1 MHLSARS
8 QDPLR
13 PPTTWKLLTE
23 RCKQDILS
31 KCCKSYHINNRG
43 CTHRTRYLFIS
54 PNFLQ
59 DHENT
64 SDVIIDSEERSKND
78 VEISK
83 WPLAAIRYSSDKVM
97 CTARICPSN
106 LTATCRSKVLDTR
119 APGAFVL
126 EHGPLKHAPHQFGGV
141 ALHKNENLLTRW
153 LCVTRLRVIAYS
165 DVRN

>member
-1 MHLSARS
+1 MQNNPCRCSCILIFNIPCKHKLYSLALKLELTLLVQTGQTVLPIPQLDFRHPHIPSHLSLA
-8 QDPLR
+8 R
-13 PPTTWKLLTE
+13 PPRASNASCPCISQLDPKTPCASPTSWKLLTE

-59 DHENT
+59 DHENI

-83 WPLAAIRYSSDKVM
+83 
-97 CTARICPSN
+97 
-106 LTATCRSKVLDTR
+106 
-119 APGAFVL
+119 
-126 EHGPLKHAPHQFGGV
+126 
-141 ALHKNENLLTRW
+141 
-153 LCVTRLRVIAYS
+153 
-165 DVRN
+165 